1 MNRNLWVDRGQKER
15 RKEREGEPGA
25 IVGGWSL
32 FRKMVIAG
40 SGARGFLR
48 MSNPQF

>member
-1 MNRNLWVDRGQKER
+1 MDRGQEKR

-25 IVGGWSL
+25 GAIVGGLIL

-48 MSNPQF
+48 MCNPQF